1 MLEVAS
7 KHAERTCP
15 AKGPLSVLRLL
26 ESQLADLKVA
36 GPVFAF
42 GGGGLGPSFGCPGGL
57 GSFELQQGIL
67 RPFCSEVP
75 RLR

>member
-42 GGGGLGPSFGCPGGL
+42 GGGGGEVRFLGGL
-57 GSFELQQGIL
+57 ESFEPQQGIL